1 MKKIIIKL
9 GKFIK
14 YQQGASAIEYALI
27 AALIAVGVIIAL
39 NFSGNENSR
48 IHDNVAA
55 KVREVV
61 VDSSKSFD

>member
-14 YQQGASAIEYALI
+14 YQQGASAIEYALL

-39 NFSGNENSR
+39 TLSGNENSR
-48 IHDNVAA
+48 IHENVAT
-55 KVREVV
+55 KVQEVV
-61 VDSSKSFD
+61 TDSSKSFD